1 MVLTRSASESLA
13 SQTGEASQTEEAS
26 QTKEA
31 SQTDEASQTEESVT
45 TPKKTARL
53 SESSSSSP
61 SPRKLPTPRAR
72 AELKSF
78 VCEVCRNVSSK
89 STVISDSLINFSSFP
104 KSNESDANLNVV
116 LNDLH
121 YKIELVGERI
131 SAIES
136 SIFNHNAIIRD
147 LQGEFSSFTNK
158 FNTLTS
164 KLSEVENS
172 VSSFSKVTLN
182 TPSYSL
188 NVNSNGHASSSY
200 TSISPSERQS
210 SSVPLYMVASVPH
223 SNSSAT
229 SSSPPVTSRTP
240 PQKCSLLVIGD
251 SNTKYT
257 KFPNTSYHRVPTYLV
272 EDINPGMCIGHAKVW
287 IHVGINNLKSIRCR
301 GLDDVHRTYELFMH
315 KIEQIG
321 ILSPKTT
328 VIVSPILPSG
338 VSVLNERARAFNRL
352 LFSTKRWFTTLNF
365 NSFANRYSMLD
376 KSFRCYGNPR
386 DKIHLGSQGIRNL
399 EHLIAQKVSLV
410 DSRSY
415 RAVAKS
421 NIT

>member
-13 SQTGEASQTEEAS
+13 SQTGKASQTEEAS

-45 TPKKTARL
+45 TPKKTVRL

-147 LQGEFSSFTNK
+147 LQGKFSSFTNK

-172 VSSFSKVTLN
+172 VSSFSKVMLN
-182 TPSYSL
+182 TPSSSL

-229 SSSPPVTSRTP
+229 SSSPP
-240 PQKCSLLVIGD
+240 
-251 SNTKYT
+251 
-257 KFPNTSYHRVPTYLV
+257 
-272 EDINPGMCIGHAKVW
+272 
-287 IHVGINNLKSIRCR
+287 
-301 GLDDVHRTYELFMH
+301 
-315 KIEQIG
+315 
-321 ILSPKTT
+321 
-328 VIVSPILPSG
+328 
-338 VSVLNERARAFNRL
+338 
-352 LFSTKRWFTTLNF
+352 
-365 NSFANRYSMLD
+365 
-376 KSFRCYGNPR
+376 CY
-386 DKIHLGSQGIRNL
+386 
-399 EHLIAQKVSLV
+399 V
-410 DSRSY
+410 
-415 RAVAKS
+415 
-421 NIT
+421 

>member
-1 MVLTRSASESLA
+1 M
-13 SQTGEASQTEEAS
+13 
-26 QTKEA
+26 K
-31 SQTDEASQTEESVT
+31 
-45 TPKKTARL
+45 L

-89 STVISDSLINFSSFP
+89 STVISDSLIKFSSFP

-121 YKIELVGERI
+121 YKTELVGERI

-182 TPSYSL
+182 TPSSSL

-210 SSVPLYMVASVPH
+210 SSVPLHMVASVPH

-229 SSSPPVTSRTP
+229 SSSPPP
-240 PQKCSLLVIGD
+240 PLRLEL
-251 SNTKYT
+251 
-257 KFPNTSYHRVPTYLV
+257 PH
-272 EDINPGMCIGHAKVW
+272 
-287 IHVGINNLKSIRCR
+287 KS
-301 GLDDVHRTYELFMH
+301 VHY
-315 KIEQIG
+315 
-321 ILSPKTT
+321 
-328 VIVSPILPSG
+328 
-338 VSVLNERARAFNRL
+338 
-352 LFSTKRWFTTLNF
+352 
-365 NSFANRYSMLD
+365 Y
-376 KSFRCYGNPR
+376 
-386 DKIHLGSQGIRNL
+386 
-399 EHLIAQKVSLV
+399 
-410 DSRSY
+410 
-415 RAVAKS
+415 
-421 NIT
+421 